1 MYVISSRFTPFGL
14 GTRRCKASFIS
25 LHHVKN
31 YLYSE
36 ETRTFVFTWAERSV
50 VLASGSDK
58 VETREL
64 SFAREMRDTRARI
77 FRVLRFKICY
87 TVNQHVFKL

>member
-1 MYVISSRFTPFGL
+1 MYVISPRFTPFGL

-36 ETRTFVFTWAERSV
+36 ETRTFVFTWAEGFV
-50 VLASGSDK
+50 VLASASDT

-64 SFAREMRDTRARI
+64 SFARDVRDTRARI
-77 FRVLRFKICY
+77 FRVLRF
-87 TVNQHVFKL
+87 